1 MTIDTDCNKNYP
13 HRSKVVINQKVY
25 DDYCMKI
32 KKCSLWKD
40 TDKTKDGKPVPWP
53 SECVSNTIAKM
64 PKLKLGNKCKNIKR
78 EIGSLNKIK
87 TDLEDFKDLFND
99 ISSNYI
105 DKFSYWMAYPTD
117 SNKRDYEIIE
127 DSWNSLK
134 MDLEQMRQT
143 TNNIASAYHTRV
155 NALDELLKKEKISDD
170 DLSKHLKFEKKKLL
184 SMGGKDQKENRY
196 NSTSGHIIKT
206 IYYTTAIIIMGIYL
220 TKLN

>member
-78 EIGSLNKIK
+78 EIGSLDKIK

-105 DKFSYWMAYPTD
+105 DKFSYWMTRPTD
-117 SNKRDYEIIE
+117 NNKRDYEIIE
-127 DSWNSLK
+127 DSWNNLK
-134 MDLEQMRQT
+134 MDLERMRKT
-143 TNNIASAYHTRV
+143 TNDIASEYHTRV
-155 NALDELLKKEKISDD
+155 NALDQLLKKEKISDD
-170 DLSKHLKFEKKKLL
+170 DLSKQLKFEKRKLL

>member
-1 MTIDTDCNKNYP
+1 MTIDTDCNKNFP
-13 HRSKVVINQKVY
+13 HRSKVVINQKVF
-25 DDYCMKI
+25 DEYCMKI

-40 TDKTKDGKPVPWP
+40 TDKQNGKPVPWP
-53 SECVSNTIAKM
+53 SECVSNTIARM
-64 PKLKLGNKCKNIKR
+64 PKIKLGKKCKEIKN
-78 EIGSLNKIK
+78 EMGSLDKIK

-105 DKFSYWMAYPTD
+105 DKFSYWMGYPTD
-117 SNKRDYEIIE
+117 SNKREYELVE
-127 DSWNSLK
+127 NSWDSLK
-134 MDLEQMRQT
+134 IDLERMRGDT
-143 TNNIASAYHTRV
+143 EKIASAYHTRV
-155 NALDELLKKEKISDD
+155 NALDKLLKNEKLSDD
-170 DLSKHLKFEKKKLL
+170 DLSKQLKFEKRKLL